1 MLQFPCVVF
10 FLFLVP
16 LLLLFHVVFGLI
28 AVIHTACMCA
38 CLIRVCVLTYTSIFA
53 CVCTWPVRACVCSS
67 IISSTAPLSLPP
79 HCSASLPVLGVWNRS
94 LQEISSLVVQ
104 KGKQTA
110 RCTNTGRAASLTWAP
125 AGHLSLL
132 CVRHNAETWAASLTA
147 RAFFS
152 VFLSPR
158 LSQLVTVSSV
168 CAAAFHAWVL
178 INKKDQKIIHTIH
191 ECDDYHKWN
200 LCL

>member
-1 MLQFPCVVF
+1 MLYLASLQLSTLPACVLVWSGCVSSRTPQSLPVF
-10 FLFLVP
+10 AHDL
-16 LLLLFHVVFGLI
+16 
-28 AVIHTACMCA
+28 C
-38 CLIRVCVLTYTSIFA
+38 VCV
-53 CVCTWPVRACVCSS
+53 CPS

-132 CVRHNAETWAASLTA
+132 CVHHNAETWAASLTA
-147 RAFFS
+147 RAFLS

-158 LSQLVTVSSV
+158 LNQLVTVTVSSV

-178 INKKDQKIIHTIH
+178 INKKDQKIIHIIH
-191 ECDDYHKWN
+191 ERDDYHKWN

>member
-1 MLQFPCVVF
+1 
-10 FLFLVP
+10 
-16 LLLLFHVVFGLI
+16 
-28 AVIHTACMCA
+28 MCA
-38 CLIRVCVLTYTSIFA
+38 CLIQGVCPHVHLNLCLCLHMT
-53 CVCTWPVRACVCSS
+53 CACVCSS
-67 IISSTAPLSLPP
+67 IISCTARLSLPP

-94 LQEISSLVVQ
+94 LQEISSVVVQ

-132 CVRHNAETWAASLTA
+132 CVYHNAETWAASLTA
-147 RAFFS
+147 RAFLP

-158 LSQLVTVSSV
+158 LSQLVTVTVSSV

-191 ECDDYHKWN
+191 ERDDYHKWN